1 MQIGLLTL
9 MFVALPAQ
17 AAEVFVTLG
26 EFGEVSYSDEASAG
40 ATVIEL
46 TTREPDPD
54 DLVRAAADL
63 ESTWAVA
70 REMEASR
77 LAREAAVAARRMR
90 NEPEPRPQSAYLVP
104 EPRVIVGYGR
114 LYRRHYRLLNHH
126 LDRPRDH
133 PHQQKRMAERP
144 ETVTLRKPLPR
155 DRR

>member
-1 MQIGLLTL
+1 

-17 AAEVFVTLG
+17 ATQVFVTLG

-46 TTREPDPD
+46 TTREPDRD
-54 DLVRAAADL
+54 DLARAAANL

-114 LYRRHYRLLNHH
+114 LYRRHYLLHDHH
-126 LDRPRDH
+126 LDRRWDH
-133 PHQQKRMAERP
+133 NPHQQKRMAERP

>member
-1 MQIGLLTL
+1 
-9 MFVALPAQ
+9 MFVALPVQ
-17 AAEVFVTLG
+17 AVEVFVTVG

-40 ATVIEL
+40 AAVMEL

-54 DLVRAAADL
+54 DWARAAANL

-90 NEPEPRPQSAYLVP
+90 NEPEPRPQSVYLAP

-114 LYRRHYRLLNHH
+114 PFRRHHRL

-133 PHQQKRMAERP
+133 AHHQKRMAERP
-144 ETVTLRKPLPR
+144 ETLTLRKPLRWR

>member
-1 MQIGLLTL
+1 MQTRLLTL

-17 AAEVFVTLG
+17 ATQVFVTLG
-26 EFGEVSYSDEASAG
+26 EFGEVSYSDEASGG

-54 DLVRAAADL
+54 DLARAAANL

-90 NEPEPRPQSAYLVP
+90 NESEPRPQSAYLAP

-114 LYRRHYRLLNHH
+114 PYRRHYRQHNHRQDH
-126 LDRPRDH
+126 LWDH

-144 ETVTLRKPLPR
+144 ETVTLRKPLRR